1 MSRFKNEVSRLE
13 AHVMTLRIGVGLFFV
28 VAILM
33 GLGWWSAPRD
43 MTVHVPP
50 DLRSG
55 STRKWWEVPPETVYT
70 FGFYI
75 FQQLNRWPTNGEED
89 YPRNLRQLAP
99 FLTPGC
105 KTQLEAEF
113 EERRAGGEL
122 RKRTR
127 GVYEIPERGYSDNPT
142 LRVKTLGN
150 DAWIVNLDL
159 TADEYYGSEKVK
171 RALVRYPLHVIRMD
185 TDPER
190 NPFGLLLNCYSGKP
204 QRLSSSVVTQSPD
217 TSLDVPGQGVVQ

>member
-1 MSRFKNEVSRLE
+1 MSRFKNEVTRLD
-13 AHVMTLRIGVGLFFV
+13 AHVKSLRIGCGLLFLALLLTGF
-28 VAILM
+28 
-33 GLGWWSAPRD
+33 GWWSAPRD
-43 MTVHVPP
+43 MTIHVPP

-75 FQQLNRWPTNGEED
+75 FQQLNRWPNNGEED
-89 YPRNLRQLAP
+89 YPRNLRQLGA
-99 FLTPGC
+99 FLTPTC
-105 KTQLEAEF
+105 KLQLEQEF
-113 EERRAGGEL
+113 EQRRAGGEL

-142 LRVKTLGN
+142 LRVKPLGP
-150 DAWIVNLDL
+150 DAWVVNLDL

-171 RALVRYPLHVIRMD
+171 RALVRYPLHVVRLD

-190 NPFGLLLNCYSGKP
+190 NPFGLALNCYSGKP
-204 QRLSSSVVTQSPD
+204 QRLAATSPASSAGLDPEGVTP
-217 TSLDVPGQGVVQ
+217 